1 MTDQSA
7 MTMPHPLDA
16 FMPVAFQQQGAS
28 IHQHQWDR
36 FQAHLAAHMAASVRA
51 ENRAKRNEQLSAMQA
66 NNAGVKDRAF
76 LDAKAASRQE
86 AIIAAVGDGGTT
98 REVYQRTPPDFGVDM
113 KSFAAVLRRYRDN
126 GVLSS
131 VYMQCPET
139 YAKTSYWTVVK

>member
-1 MTDQSA
+1 MSDQLA
-7 MTMPHPLDA
+7 ITHPIDAVMPRA
-16 FMPVAFQQQGAS
+16 FSIQGAS
-28 IHQHQWDR
+28 IPQHQWDR

-51 ENRAKRNEQLSAMQA
+51 ENRAKRNEQLAAIQA

-76 LDAKAASRQE
+76 LDAKAAARQE

-98 REVYQRTPPDFGVDM
+98 REVYHRTPPDFGVDM